1 VSVATPTRGCLFQET
16 EGSRP
21 LWKRP
26 LRYGKWCQNP
36 AVRVA
41 PSKKLKREGRKGKNE
56 RGRTP
61 RREGDGKEVSG
72 KPTNQQANFENKRRK
87 KERGRE
93 GEKGRKGKE
102 KNKQKPRHP
111 GGCAMAGMCDGG
123 RCDGG
128 ETYHHPLELAVAR
141 ELPASRY
148 VSVIEGLSLF
158 NVRVDV
164 VRSGQPGYQSR
175 I

>member
-1 VSVATPTRGCLFQET
+1 MLSY
-16 EGSRP
+16 S
-21 LWKRP
+21 K
-26 LRYGKWCQNP
+26 
-36 AVRVA
+36 VRNMDRMTVG
-41 PSKKLKREGRKGKNE
+41 L
-56 RGRTP
+56 
-61 RREGDGKEVSG
+61 
-72 KPTNQQANFENKRRK
+72 
-87 KERGRE
+87 
-93 GEKGRKGKE
+93 
-102 KNKQKPRHP
+102 
-111 GGCAMAGMCDGG
+111 GG
-123 RCDGG
+123 RVVLALSLTALMAVGRF